1 MPALMTAMLTRT
13 APQIIVLLIPSPV
26 EGTLDPAFVAS
37 EAGAD
42 VGAGVGVAVAAA
54 VVVTTAAAE
63 GTAATPQHD
72 DDQKDDPD
80 PAAAVGRAKH
90 MLVPFPAPEISAPRL
105 RGNRRAGV
113 GGLTG
118 SSRSFRPILCIRS
131 GECDNGKEE

>member
-1 MPALMTAMLTRT
+1 MELEE
-13 APQIIVLLIPSPV
+13 APFGASRRQS
-26 EGTLDPAFVAS
+26 AAAVA
-37 EAGAD
+37 
-42 VGAGVGVAVAAA
+42 VGVAVAAA

-118 SSRSFRPILCIRS
+118 FFPQLSAYTMYTIRRM
-131 GECDNGKEE
+131 